1 MFFWF
6 DPLYF
11 LFALPGL
18 LLAMYAQMRVRSA
31 YGKYSQVRN
40 SRNLTGEEVAG
51 YLLRQN
57 GLAGTV
63 NIAGT
68 SGNLTDHYDPRDR
81 TLYLSYEVAKKPSV
95 AAMGIVA
102 HEVGH
107 AVQHAQ
113 SYAPLQFRMTIVPA
127 VNLGSQLGF
136 VVFFI
141 GFILAAWVGVGLP
154 FATTLIWLGIFLISG
169 TALFS
174 ILTLPVEFNASQ
186 RALAMLRTSSL
197 VQGGELNDAKS
208 VLNAAALTYVAAAA
222 GAVLTLA
229 YYILLA
235 GRVTGRRR

>member
-11 LFALPGL
+11 VFALPGL
-18 LLAMYAQMRVRSA
+18 LLALYAQMRVSST
-31 YGKYSQVRN
+31 YSKYSQVRN
-40 SRNLTGEEVAG
+40 ARDMTGEDVAG

-68 SGNLTDHYDPRDR
+68 RGNLTDHYDPRDR
-81 TLYLSYEVAKKPSV
+81 TLYLSYDVAKKPSV

-113 SYAPLQFRMTIVPA
+113 SYAPLEFRMAIVPA

-136 VVFFI
+136 GVFFL
-141 GFILAAWVGVGLP
+141 GFILAAWIGVGLP
-154 FATTLIWLGIFLISG
+154 FATTLIWAGIFLISG
-169 TALFS
+169 TAIFS
-174 ILTLPVEFNASQ
+174 IVTLPVELNASR
-186 RALAMLRTSSL
+186 RALAMLRSSTL
-197 VQGGELNDAKS
+197 VQGNELNDAKS

-222 GAVLTLA
+222 SSILTLL

-235 GRVTGRRR
+235 GRVTNRRS

>member
-11 LFALPGL
+11 VFALPGL
-18 LLAMYAQMRVRSA
+18 LLALYAQMRVTSA

-40 SRNLTGEEVAG
+40 SRNMTGEEVAG

-63 NIAGT
+63 TITGT
-68 SGNLTDHYDPRDR
+68 QGNLSDHYDPRDR
-81 TLYLSYEVAKKPSV
+81 TLYLSYDVAKRASV

-107 AVQHAQ
+107 AVQHAE
-113 SYAPLQFRMTIVPA
+113 SYGLLEFRMTIVPA

-141 GFILAAWVGVGLP
+141 GFVLAAWVGIGLP
-154 FATTLIWLGIFLISG
+154 FASSLIWAGIFLISG
-169 TALFS
+169 TAIFS
-174 ILTLPVEFNASQ
+174 VVTLPVELNASQ
-186 RALAMLRTSSL
+186 RALAMLRSSSL
-197 VQGGELNDAKS
+197 VLGSELNDAKS

-222 GAVLTLA
+222 ASILTLL
-229 YYILLA
+229 YYIMLA

>member
-1 MFFWF
+1 MLFWF

-11 LFALPGL
+11 VFALPGIA
-18 LLAMYAQMRVRSA
+18 LALYAQMRVRSA

-68 SGNLTDHYDPRDR
+68 PGSLSDHYDPRDR
-81 TLYLSYEVAKKPSV
+81 TLYLSQEVAKKPSV

-113 SYAPLQFRMTIVPA
+113 SYGPLEFRMTIVPA

-136 VVFFI
+136 AVFII
-141 GFILAAWVGVGLP
+141 GFFLAAWTGAGLP
-154 FATTLIWLGIFLISG
+154 FASTLIWAGIFLISG

-174 ILTLPVEFNASQ
+174 IVTLPVEFNASQ
-186 RALAMLRTSSL
+186 RALAMLRSSSL
-197 VQGGELNDAKS
+197 VQGNELNDAKS

-222 GAVLTLA
+222 GSVLTLA

>member
-1 MFFWF
+1 MLFWW
-6 DPLYF
+6 DPTYF

-18 LLAMYAQMRVRSA
+18 LLALYAQWRVKSA
-31 YGKYSQVRN
+31 YGKYSQVPN
-40 SRNLTGEEVAG
+40 ARNLTGEQVAG
-51 YLLRQN
+51 YLLRQT
-57 GLAGTV
+57 GLSGSV

-68 SGNLTDHYDPRDR
+68 PGNLSDHYDPRDR
-81 TLYLSYEVAKKPSV
+81 TLYLSYDVAKKPSV

-113 SYAPLQFRMTIVPA
+113 SYAPLAFRMAIVPV
-127 VNLGSQLGF
+127 VNIGTQLGF

-141 GFILAAWVGVGLP
+141 GFILAAWIGAGLP
-154 FATTLIWLGIFLISG
+154 FASTLVWLGVFMISG

-174 ILTLPVEFNASQ
+174 IVTLPVELNASS
-186 RALAMLRTSSL
+186 RAKAILQQSSL
-197 VQGGELNDAKS
+197 VQGNELGEVKS

-222 GAVLTLA
+222 GAILNLM

-235 GRVTGRRR
+235 NRVTGRRR